1 MAERAQAEVERL
13 GRELQALRAQEA
25 RLERARRP
33 DVRALRRVRERLAA
47 VREELAHWRR
57 ELRAPGG

>member
-25 RLERARRP
+25 RLGRARRP
-33 DVRALRRVRERLAA
+33 DARALRRVRERLAA